1 MQHSL
6 WCLSLGWAGGPQV
19 PPPCGRSWNLKGLG
33 LTALR
38 EDATY
43 LLTMGSRAEEHPG
56 SCRLSLPWGPDPMCL
71 APHLGSGAEAG
82 VMPQVGHTEC
92 HVR

>member
-6 WCLSLGWAGGPQV
+6 WCLSGPQACTTSMWTQLE
-19 PPPCGRSWNLKGLG
+19 PQRPGPYCSQRGCKN
-33 LTALR
+33 
-38 EDATY
+38 
-43 LLTMGSRAEEHPG
+43 LLTMDSRAEEHLE

-71 APHLGSGAEAG
+71 APHLGSRAEAG
-82 VMPQVGHTEC
+82 VMRVGHTEC